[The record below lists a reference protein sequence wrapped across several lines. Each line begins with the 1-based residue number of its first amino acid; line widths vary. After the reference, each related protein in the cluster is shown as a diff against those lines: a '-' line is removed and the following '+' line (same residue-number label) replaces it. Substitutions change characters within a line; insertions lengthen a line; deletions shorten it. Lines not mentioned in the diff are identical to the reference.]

1 MVKEVQ
7 QRGQLSD
14 VKFYTVWSLVSH
26 RRLGMRQTVWSVD
39 D

>member
-1 MVKEVQ
+1 MVEEEPK
-7 QRGQLSD
+7 RQLSD
-14 VKFYTVWSLVSH
+14 VIFHTVWSLISH